1 MILTVADLMPRLLA
15 AALFEPFGLV
25 AVRFRPADIH
35 PQQHLGPV
43 LRLGAAGPGMHFEIA
58 VIGVGLAGE
67 QALELAPRRFRAQ
80 LFERRFGVRDDG
92 RLALG
97 LPHLDQLEGV
107 GNLPLD
113 PAITVD
119 RLVQLGALAQ
129 QLLCRRGIIPQPRI
143 LGLSIQLGEAAVCSL
158 PVKDASSAA
167 PTTY

>member
-1 MILTVADLMPRLLA
+1 
-15 AALFEPFGLV
+15 
-25 AVRFRPADIH
+25 
-35 PQQHLGPV
+35 
-43 LRLGAAGPGMHFEIA
+43 MHFEIA
-58 VIGVGLAGE
+58 VVGVGLAGE

-97 LPHLDQLEGV
+97 LTHLDQLEGV

-119 RLVQLGALAQ
+119 RLVQLGAFAQ

-143 LGLSIQLGEAAVCSL
+143 LGLGVQLGEAAVCSL

-167 PTTY
+167 PTTC